1 VTVAHAATSQGP
13 VAIRLYR
20 ARYLGHAV
28 LCIEQVPQ
36 GNGQCASYP
45 IGPTSK
51 YARSSSDLW
60 LLDGGHGLCK
70 APRFEVITA
79 IVLHPG
85 LTAWL
90 RTPQGRLS
98 RMATARVPK
107 AFGVTG
113 PVIYA
118 VLTEGPGAI
127 ILRDA
132 RGRTAYVTLA
142 VSDAPPPGTPAY
154 CGGLNPDTTS

>member
-1 VTVAHAATSQGP
+1 
-13 VAIRLYR
+13 
-20 ARYLGHAV
+20 
-28 LCIEQVPQ
+28 
-36 GNGQCASYP
+36 
-45 IGPTSK
+45 
-51 YARSSSDLW
+51 
-60 LLDGGHGLCK
+60 
-70 APRFEVITA
+70 
-79 IVLHPG
+79 
-85 LTAWL
+85 
-90 RTPQGRLS
+90 
-98 RMATARVPK
+98 MATARVPK

-118 VLTEGPGAI
+118 LLTEGPGAI